1 MHARGGRTLARA
13 GAWRGMVH
21 VQQSSGD
28 ARTHAGRR
36 PGRGQHA
43 DCRRRSLVRG
53 GGCADA
59 GSLHVIGS
67 PSRPRGRALGGSG
80 SCAAR
85 GARRGLRGQAP
96 AQGRRARGRCLRGR
110 RSRARGGCRAGAW
123 GSGPLRRGTL
133 AQEWACAP
141 AGKAKRVASAA
152 RPAPTPPPHRLPHR
166 TPAPAPTP
174 RAARPPPRRP
184 PVRFQRAASAKNKV
198 ASSFRAP
205 IPNPRSL
212 VTLAEGVFPESL
224 GELSAGGH
232 CGSRARFWQK
242 RPRRLA
248 RSLRG
253 GPEGPAGSFG
263 ALRAVPFAASSL

>member
-1 MHARGGRTLARA
+1 MRIAGDARSCARGGAVRTRAACTSSVAPRARGGGRLGAAALAQRGELGGACEGRRLRRGCARGA
-13 GAWRGMVH
+13 GACV
-21 VQQSSGD
+21 GD
-28 ARTHAGRR
+28 AR
-36 PGRGQHA
+36 
-43 DCRRRSLVRG
+43 
-53 GGCADA
+53 
-59 GSLHVIGS
+59 
-67 PSRPRGRALGGSG
+67 
-80 SCAAR
+80 
-85 GARRGLRGQAP
+85 AP
-96 AQGRRARGRCLRGR
+96 A
-110 RSRARGGCRAGAW
+110 GGCRAGAW

-184 PVRFQRAASAKNKV
+184 PPVRFQRAVSAKNKV

-232 CGSRARFWQK
+232 CGSRALFWQK

>member
-1 MHARGGRTLARA
+1 MRIAGDARSCARGGAVRTRAACTSSVAPRARGGGRLGAAALAQRGELGGACEGRRLRRGCARGA
-13 GAWRGMVH
+13 GACV
-21 VQQSSGD
+21 GD
-28 ARTHAGRR
+28 AR
-36 PGRGQHA
+36 
-43 DCRRRSLVRG
+43 
-53 GGCADA
+53 
-59 GSLHVIGS
+59 
-67 PSRPRGRALGGSG
+67 
-80 SCAAR
+80 
-85 GARRGLRGQAP
+85 AP
-96 AQGRRARGRCLRGR
+96 A
-110 RSRARGGCRAGAW
+110 GGCRAGAW

-152 RPAPTPPPHRLPHR
+152 RPAPTPPRIDSR
-166 TPAPAPTP
+166 T
-174 RAARPPPRRP
+174 ARPPPRRP
-184 PVRFQRAASAKNKV
+184 LAPHARLRADPPVRFQRAVSAKNKV

-212 VTLAEGVFPESL
+212 VTLAEGVFSESL

-232 CGSRARFWQK
+232 CGSRALFWQK

>member
-1 MHARGGRTLARA
+1 MRIA
-13 GAWRGMVH
+13 
-21 VQQSSGD
+21 GD
-28 ARTHAGRR
+28 ARSCA
-36 PGRGQHA
+36 
-43 DCRRRSLVRG
+43 RG

-96 AQGRRARGRCLRGR
+96 AQGMRARGRCLRGR
-110 RSRARGGCRAGAW
+110 RSRARGGLPGRRLGQRALAQGDARAGVGVCAC
-123 GSGPLRRGTL
+123 GQSEARRVG
-133 AQEWACAP
+133 
-141 AGKAKRVASAA
+141 
-152 RPAPTPPPHRLPHR
+152 RPSRADSPRIDSR
-166 TPAPAPTP
+166 T
-174 RAARPPPRRP
+174 ARPPPRRPLALHAASAPTP

-212 VTLAEGVFPESL
+212 VTLAEGVFSESL

-253 GPEGPAGSFG
+253 GPEGPAGSFS

>member
-1 MHARGGRTLARA
+1 MRIA
-13 GAWRGMVH
+13 
-21 VQQSSGD
+21 GD
-28 ARTHAGRR
+28 ARSCA
-36 PGRGQHA
+36 
-43 DCRRRSLVRG
+43 G

-96 AQGRRARGRCLRGR
+96 AQGMRARGRCLRGR

-152 RPAPTPPPHRLPHR
+152 RPAPTPPPASTPAPHARPPAAPPPRAPAAPPPPPTPPPHR
-166 TPAPAPTP
+166 PPPPTPAPAPTP

>member
-13 GAWRGMVH
+13 GAWRGMFH
-21 VQQSSGD
+21 VKHSSGD

-43 DCRRRSLVRG
+43 DCRRRSLVRAG

-96 AQGRRARGRCLRGR
+96 AQGMRARGRCLRGR
-110 RSRARGGCRAGAW
+110 RSRARGGLPGRRLGQRALAQGDARAGVGVCAC
-123 GSGPLRRGTL
+123 GQSEARRVG
-133 AQEWACAP
+133 
-141 AGKAKRVASAA
+141 
-152 RPAPTPPPHRLPHR
+152 RPSRADSPRIDSR
-166 TPAPAPTP
+166 T
-174 RAARPPPRRP
+174 ARPPPRRPP

-212 VTLAEGVFPESL
+212 VTLAEGVFSESL